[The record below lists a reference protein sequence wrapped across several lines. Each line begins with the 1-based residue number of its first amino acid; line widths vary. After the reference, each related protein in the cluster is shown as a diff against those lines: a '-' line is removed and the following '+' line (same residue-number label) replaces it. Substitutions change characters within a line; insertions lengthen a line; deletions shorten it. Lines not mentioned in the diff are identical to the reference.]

1 MVGAPEALIEFNE
14 YIYIADQ
21 KISLD
26 EFDEQYAQISGGTQY
41 VETPS
46 YLTSNTFKIL
56 GTQYTGFTTSGYLR
70 PSNLDLIYYPF
81 NITTGYPESPT
92 YTEDYFFQKGAG
104 WFEVTPDH
112 RSSEVIDTTLSNFNV
127 TPAIIKTSLKP
138 FTYGEEYLD
147 RFRNFPFMELGY
159 NLTKTI
165 DNKKSWKTDDIGL
178 RKYNEP
184 LSQTNYYIEDE
195 RLVLNVKN
203 MDVYLNM
210 GQGITY
216 DIWEMSAKYNYPIP
230 NSGLTAPYP
239 TPGQNDWTVINP
251 KPDKKTFAEFAQT
264 FYNNLINVRN
274 RQTIFDGKTG
284 GYPALQSIFWKY
296 LQTDQTLNIPNNNFT
311 YQKMIDFTLGLGD
324 YWVRFIEQFVPATTI
339 WNTGQKMDNSIFHRQ
354 KVVWRRQRSCEY
366 IPLSCIPCEYNGQPY
381 AYDCI
386 DQTTQCTLPIF
397 NPATILNQRVQ
408 EIYVS
413 SGFTSNNCD
422 TTTIVAD
429 WSVVLKLKDIVTNVE
444 TTLVNSPI
452 LTSYGQSAIDTS
464 TNLPVT
470 YYDILNYIDNSLQ
483 YLYQNGLNYYFS
495 GGNLII
501 SNSSCYGDFTNK
513 QLNLYIGLAIQ
524 INCG

>member
-1 MVGAPEALIEFNE
+1 
-14 YIYIADQ
+14 
-21 KISLD
+21 
-26 EFDEQYAQISGGTQY
+26 
-41 VETPS
+41 
-46 YLTSNTFKIL
+46 
-56 GTQYTGFTTSGYLR
+56 
-70 PSNLDLIYYPF
+70 
-81 NITTGYPESPT
+81 
-92 YTEDYFFQKGAG
+92 
-104 WFEVTPDH
+104 
-112 RSSEVIDTTLSNFNV
+112 
-127 TPAIIKTSLKP
+127 
-138 FTYGEEYLD
+138 
-147 RFRNFPFMELGY
+147 
-159 NLTKTI
+159 
-165 DNKKSWKTDDIGL
+165 
-178 RKYNEP
+178 
-184 LSQTNYYIEDE
+184 
-195 RLVLNVKN
+195 
-203 MDVYLNM
+203 
-210 GQGITY
+210 
-216 DIWEMSAKYNYPIP
+216 
-230 NSGLTAPYP
+230 LTAPYP

-397 NPATILNQRVQ
+397 NPTTILNQRVQ
-408 EIYVS
+408 EIYES